1 MVIVVNRPLEPFED
15 ELYTLLEVQSAE
27 IDAMDAAR
35 CQFLDHINCKLDAI
49 IFHKS
54 VVMLRKNEVMTTRGL
69 SGLPTLI
76 LSRSARICGGT
87 EVPQSFV
94 IRRKDA

>member
-1 MVIVVNRPLEPFED
+1 MVSCPLEPFED

-27 IDAMDAAR
+27 IDAMNATR
-35 CQFLDHINCKLDAI
+35 CQFLDHINCKPDAI
-49 IFHKS
+49 VFHES
-54 VVMLRKNEVMTTRGL
+54 VVMLRKNEVITTRDL
-69 SGLPTLI
+69 SGLSTLI
-76 LSRSARICGGT
+76 LSRSARIGGGT